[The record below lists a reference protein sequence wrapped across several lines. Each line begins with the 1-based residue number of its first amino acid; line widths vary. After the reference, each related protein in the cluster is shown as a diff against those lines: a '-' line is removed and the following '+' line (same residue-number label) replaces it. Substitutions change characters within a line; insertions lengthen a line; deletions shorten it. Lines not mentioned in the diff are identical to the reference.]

1 MPRTPSRSVAAS
13 APVRTA
19 ARRAGWPGGFVQA
32 NLAILPAAY
41 ADEFARFCQRN
52 PKPCPLLAMSEPG
65 SPHLPELAEDLDLR
79 TDVPSYRVFRDGEVD
94 GDLSSIGELWRDDLV
109 AFALG
114 CSFSFEE
121 ALVDAGLP
129 VRHWNGGSVCPMYLT
144 DIECA
149 PAGRFRSRMVVSM
162 RPFTPA
168 DAIRA
173 VQITSRYPRVHGA
186 PVHLGM
192 PERIGIADIERAWQ
206 GDDPLIGAG
215 ELPVFWACGVTP
227 QVALRAARPP
237 HRDHPHP
244 GPHAGHG
251 RPQRLARGR
260 LTRQA
265 LVGAGCG
272 GPFLG
277 VAAGRLM
284 RRPGVGARR
293 TVRARQGG

>member
-1 MPRTPSRSVAAS
+1 MNATE
-13 APVRTA
+13 
-19 ARRAGWPGGFVQA
+19 RRAAETASGAVPAGNTSDPAEVRRRIRAGGYRGQTGGLARGYVQA

-79 TDVPSYRVFRDGEVD
+79 TDVPSYRVFRDGEPA
-94 GDLSSIGELWRDDLV
+94 GDVASIDDLWQDDFV

-121 ALVDAGLP
+121 ALVDAGLTL
-129 VRHWNGGSVCPMYLT
+129 RHWRGGRVCPMYLT

-162 RPFTPA
+162 RPFPPA
-168 DAIRA
+168 DAIKA

-192 PERIGIADIERAWQ
+192 PERIGIGNVERAWQ
-206 GDDPLIGAG
+206 GDDPVIAPG

-237 HRDHPHP
+237 
-244 GPHAGHG
+244 
-251 RPQRLARGR
+251 LAI
-260 LTRQA
+260 THTPA
-265 LVGAGCG
+265 HMLVTDLRNAS
-272 GPFLG
+272 L
-277 VAAGRLM
+277 A
-284 RRPGVGARR
+284 VG
-293 TVRARQGG
+293 

>member
-1 MPRTPSRSVAAS
+1 MRATAS
-13 APVRTA
+13 
-19 ARRAGWPGGFVQA
+19 RAGEPTRGPGLDWNTSDPVEVRRRIRAGRHRGQTGGLARGYVQA
-32 NLAILPAAY
+32 NLVVLPAAC
-41 ADEFARFCQRN
+41 ADEFVRFCQRN

-79 TDVPSYRVFRDGEVD
+79 TDLPSYRVFRNGDAD
-94 GDLSSIGELWRDDLV
+94 GDVASIGGLWQDDFV

-121 ALVDAGLP
+121 ALVDAGLSI
-129 VRHWNGGSVCPMYLT
+129 RHWNDGSVCPMYLT

-149 PAGRFRSRMVVSM
+149 PAGRFRGRLVVSM

-192 PERIGIADIERAWQ
+192 PERIGIENVERAWQ
-206 GDDPLIGAG
+206 GDDPLIAAG
-215 ELPVFWACGVTP
+215 EMPVFWACGVTP

-237 HRDHPHP
+237 IAITHTPAHMLVTDLRN
-244 GPHAGHG
+244 AA
-251 RPQRLARGR
+251 LA
-260 LTRQA
+260 
-265 LVGAGCG
+265 
-272 GPFLG
+272 LG
-277 VAAGRLM
+277 
-284 RRPGVGARR
+284 
-293 TVRARQGG
+293 